1 VSGGECGCFV
11 IYEEEGEM
19 NHKDLEVWKEG
30 IGLVTEIYKLT
41 SLLPDSEKYGLAS
54 QMRRAAISIP
64 SNIAE
69 GAGRNSDKEFVQ
81 FLYIS
86 LGSIEELETQL
97 IIGTNLEFFKTNNL
111 ESVFQKIVH
120 IRKLLIG
127 LIKYLK
133 NKSK

>member
-1 VSGGECGCFV
+1 
-11 IYEEEGEM
+11 M
-19 NHKDLEVWKEG
+19 NHKDLDVWKEG

-41 SLLPDSEKYGLAS
+41 NLLPDSEKYGLSS

-69 GAGRNSDKEFVQ
+69 GAGRNSDKELIQ

-86 LGSIEELETQL
+86 LGSIEELETQM
-97 IIGTNLEFFKTNNL
+97 IIGSNLTYFKSSDL
-111 ESVFQKIVH
+111 DPLFQKIIQ

-133 NKSK
+133 NKIK